1 MAGDSGPGS
10 LASRNPHSGFP
21 EFVCILSLAVAKLGQ
36 VPVNIL
42 TWSDSR
48 ASLANLDREK
58 GKLAGA
64 AIISCQTSWPR
75 ENGMYVNRSI
85 NTKNDVFVF
94 DLVKLWFS
102 GILDSINPL

>member
-1 MAGDSGPGS
+1 MTGDSGPGS
-10 LASRNPHSGFP
+10 LAIRNPHSVYKQTL
-21 EFVCILSLAVAKLGQ
+21 ETLSLAVATLGQ

-58 GKLAGA
+58 GELAGA

-75 ENGMYVNRSI
+75 EKGMYVNLSI
-85 NTKNDVFVF
+85 NVTKRRFCV
-94 DLVKLWFS
+94 
-102 GILDSINPL
+102 

>member
-10 LASRNPHSGFP
+10 LASRNPHSGFL
-21 EFVCILSLAVAKLGQ
+21 EFVCILSLAVATLGQ

-58 GKLAGA
+58 GELAGA

-75 ENGMYVNRSI
+75 ENGTYVNLSI
-85 NTKNDVFVF
+85 NVTKQ
-94 DLVKLWFS
+94 WFCV
-102 GILDSINPL
+102 